1 MKHKLINI
9 SIIISCIAIFIG
21 LLFISYFVFPFLLHV
36 VPQKSNLMVNKQQ
49 NLINCNSTQLTV
61 LQLTD
66 IHLDDEFETPFTYS
80 KIKRLI
86 YKSNPDLIVFTG
98 DMFGDGCSKG
108 GGRTVH

>member
-21 LLFISYFVFPFLLHV
+21 LLVMSYFVFPFLLRV

-49 NLINCNSTQLTV
+49 NLINCNSTQLT
-61 LQLTD
+61 D
-66 IHLDDEFETPFTYS
+66 IHLDGEFETPFTYS

-98 DMFGDGCSKG
+98 DLFGDGCSKG